1 MTTIRILSAAIF
13 VASIALTANAQSQPM
28 SGASAP
34 MAGAS
39 MPHDCAR
46 PMAKHDHS
54 AEKGMP
60 TPKSMSGPCAPATA
74 ASASKAKAKARH
86 DHASTKNN

>member
-1 MTTIRILSAAIF
+1 MTTIRILSAALF
-13 VASIALTANAQSQPM
+13 VTLIALTASAQAQPM
-28 SGASAP
+28 SGASTP
-34 MAGAS
+34 MASAS

-60 TPKSMSGPCAPATA
+60 TPKSMSGPCAPAAA
-74 ASASKAKAKARH
+74 ASASKAKPRH
-86 DHASTKNN
+86 DHASSKNN